1 MPAHTQSFLD
11 VRGCRVNLL
20 RGGKGAP
27 LLFLHGASGGGIWH
41 PFLDQLAEHFDVWAP
56 EHPGWGGSD
65 TPDWLDTI
73 GDLAF
78 FYLDVLKQTG
88 LRDVHLVGLSIGGWI
103 AAEIAVRST
112 ERLKS
117 LTLVSAA
124 GIHVEGVKQVDPFL
138 QSDEARLRDYFHDK
152 ALADKLIGQV
162 LSPERQDIALKNT
175 FTAARLIWQPRG
187 YNPHLKK
194 WLHRIDVPTLILWG
208 ESDKLLPPPYGR
220 EYNRLIP
227 GSRLVMLPEC
237 GHLPNIEKADRFVQ
251 EIASFAAGVPA

>member
-1 MPAHTQSFLD
+1 MDRRIPTKVWGRMPTHTQSHID

-41 PFLDQLAEHFDVWAP
+41 PFHDKLAEHFDVWAP

-65 TPDWLDTI
+65 TPEWLDTI

-78 FYLDVLKQTG
+78 FYLDFLKQMN
-88 LRDVHLVGLSIGGWI
+88 LREVHLVGLSIGGWI

-124 GIHVEGVKQVDPFL
+124 GIHVEGVPQVDPFL
-138 QSDEARLRDYFHDK
+138 QSDEARLRDFFHDQ
-152 ALADKLIGQV
+152 ALADKLVGQV
-162 LSPERQDIALKNT
+162 LSPERKDTALKNT
-175 FTAARLIWQPRG
+175 YTAARLIWQPRG

-194 WLHRIDVPTLILWG
+194 WLHRIDVPTLLIWG
-208 ESDKLLPPPYGR
+208 
-220 EYNRLIP
+220 
-227 GSRLVMLPEC
+227 
-237 GHLPNIEKADRFVQ
+237 A
-251 EIASFAAGVPA
+251 